1 MIVKVL
7 RKEGAS
13 CVDGF
18 IAKPGTLTLTRE
30 EIRFDFRATGPELD
44 PICIDLQ
51 DVDDVDYFKT
61 LSIIPNGLTLFIR
74 NGDMIHFVVDDRRSW
89 QESIVKARNK
99 HKAGS

>member
-1 MIVKVL
+1 MKVL

-18 IAKPGTLTLTRE
+18 IAKPGTLTLTGE
-30 EIRFDFRATGPELD
+30 EIRFDFKATENELD
-44 PICIDLQ
+44 PICVALKE
-51 DVDDVDYFKT
+51 VDGVDYFKT

-89 QESIVKARNK
+89 QESILRARGK
-99 HKAGS
+99 HKADS